1 MMATASAKARYLIAT
16 SGRTLRA
23 IGTVLVLLG
32 VVGVVLTMLFPPT
45 VVVTEVTDRSLVE
58 TETTTTATVEGD
70 HAMYTA
76 GETLTDEPVY
86 IRGVAPTVT
95 VTASTSAPP
104 DGVTV
109 DQRVSIVYTATS
121 TDGNVFREERHAV
134 TTTSGTIG
142 ADGETVDSV
151 VSLNVTDLAETLAAM
166 RNEIGDAGRVDA
178 HLHVETAYAGDDYEG
193 TLEDRVELTVTPDS
207 YRIPTLSVSEEHPT
221 TTSEVRPVPAEVFQP
236 TLPAIGPVVIPH
248 LTPVFGLL
256 SVFGVVLLGAVRYGP
271 TGFDADRQRVTIHR
285 LRYGEW
291 ISSGELPAALADH
304 PLVVPVESLEA
315 LVDVAIDSDT
325 RVIHD
330 PHQDCYAVMTGVAV
344 FVFYPDTVGG
354 FVFDTGG
361 RDSET

>member
-1 MMATASAKARYLIAT
+1 MMPTATAKVRYLIAT
-16 SGRTLRA
+16 NGRTIRA
-23 IGTVLVLLG
+23 IGAVLVLLG
-32 VVGVVLTMLFPPT
+32 VVGVALTLLFPPM
-45 VVVTEVTDRSLVE
+45 VAVTEVTDRSVVE

-86 IRGVAPTVT
+86 IRGVAPNVT

-104 DGVTV
+104 DGVAV

-121 TDGNVFREERHAV
+121 TDDGVFREKKHAV
-134 TTTSGTIG
+134 TSTSGTIG
-142 ADGETVDSV
+142 TDGESVDSV

-178 HLHVETAYAGDDYEG
+178 HLHVETTYAGDGYEG
-193 TLEDRVELTVTPDS
+193 TLEDQVELVVTPDS
-207 YRIPTLSVSEEHPT
+207 YRIPLLSVSEEHPT
-221 TTSEVRPVPAEVFQP
+221 TTSEMRPVPAEVLQP
-236 TLPAIGPVVIPH
+236 TLPGLGSVVIPH
-248 LTPVFGLL
+248 LSL
-256 SVFGVVLLGAVRYGP
+256 VFGVLSVLGAVLLGAVRYGR
-271 TGFDADRQRVTIHR
+271 TEFDADRQRVTIHR

-291 ISSGELPAALADH
+291 ISRGELPPALAEH

-330 PHQDCYAVMTGVAV
+330 PQQDCYAVMTGVAV

-354 FVFDTGG
+354 FVFNNGS
-361 RDSET
+361 RAET